1 MNKKIMILLIGLF
14 LVINVIIAGCSEQK
28 VMKKDDVVEKEEA
41 GGGTGL
47 EDDLNESE
55 NEEVGV
61 EELDDLDSEFE
72 EIEDLDI

>member
-28 VMKKDDVVEKEEA
+28 VMKKDDAVEKEEV
-41 GGGTGL
+41 GGTGL